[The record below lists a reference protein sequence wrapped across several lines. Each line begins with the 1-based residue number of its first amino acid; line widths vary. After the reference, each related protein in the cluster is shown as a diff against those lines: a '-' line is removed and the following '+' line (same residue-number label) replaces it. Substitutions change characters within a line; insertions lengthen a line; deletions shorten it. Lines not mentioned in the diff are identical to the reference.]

1 MGCRYLFNNFPF
13 LSSFISFYLTQGHP
27 TEASGIHSNNYPMTW
42 IQRHYNKGPHSKCTF
57 VLLHAPIS
65 TIQTSYLF
73 IIPQHQPFIVSIL
86 PKDYL
91 PTMLSY
97 Q

>member
-1 MGCRYLFNNFPF
+1 MF
-13 LSSFISFYLTQGHP
+13 SFISFSPTQGHP
-27 TEASGIHSNNYPMTW
+27 IEASGIHSDNYPTTW
-42 IQRHYNKGPHSKCTF
+42 IQRHYNKGPHSKCTL

-65 TIQTSYLF
+65 TTWTYYLF
-73 IIPQHQPFIVSIL
+73 IILQHHPFIVFVL

-97 Q
+97 